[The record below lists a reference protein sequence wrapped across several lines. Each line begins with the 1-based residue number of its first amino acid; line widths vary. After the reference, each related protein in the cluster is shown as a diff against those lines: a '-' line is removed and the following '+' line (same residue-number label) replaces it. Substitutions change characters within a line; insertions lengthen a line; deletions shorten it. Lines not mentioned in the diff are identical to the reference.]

1 MSTRS
6 VSFETTLRSFGNN
19 TGIEVPPEAIDQL
32 ASGKSPAVVVTVNG
46 YEYRNT
52 VGVRSGI
59 FLISLSAA
67 QRKATGLEGGDPIA
81 VTITLAEG
89 PRPVDMS
96 EDFGSALDANP
107 EARAYFDGLSNSVQR
122 YHCDNINGA
131 KTDETRHG
139 ASPRPLIC
147 SWPASHDKPRPKLW
161 SASPNG
167 RRRVPATPPGRR
179 FRDRQKPSRSC

>member
-19 TGIEVPPEAIDQL
+19 TGIEVPPELIDQL
-32 ASGKSPAVVVTVNG
+32 DSGKSPAVVVNVNG

-52 VGVRSGI
+52 VGVRSGT

-67 QRKATGLEGGDPIA
+67 VRKATGLKGGDPIA

-107 EARAYFDGLSNSVQR
+107 EARTFFDGLSNSLQR

-131 KTDETRHG
+131 KTDETRQ
-139 ASPRPLIC
+139 
-147 SWPASHDKPRPKLW
+147 
-161 SASPNG
+161 
-167 RRRVPATPPGRR
+167 RRIAKAVDLFLAG
-179 FRDRQKPSRSC
+179 KSR